1 MLNVVGGIN
10 FWNFRRGLVARIL
23 QKKCILFLGAGATK
37 ESGRA
42 LGSELGKYIYNQL
55 GDIGIDYKENLGKY
69 TQLLVNEG
77 YRNEIEYLVRN
88 RFSSL
93 QPSSRFS
100 NIANIPWK
108 AIYTTNYD
116 DLVEKSYSRQR
127 FYNITINDLRNNKKN
142 NEKMISQLMKDMN
155 DTFIFLGYSFQDEN
169 EIVTDILDAFQ
180 KNERW
185 ESVKEK
191 YVILPNISE
200 DVKLDLASYKIK

>member
-1 MLNVVGGIN
+1 MYK
-10 FWNFRRGLVARIL
+10 R
-23 QKKCILFLGAGATK
+23 Q
-37 ESGRA
+37 A

-127 FYNITINDLRNNKKN
+127 FYNYEVKSSLNVGQSIGAVSYTHLHLTGFNGVQHTHLAELSNKVSNKV
-142 NEKMISQLMKDMN
+142 
-155 DTFIFLGYSFQDEN
+155 
-169 EIVTDILDAFQ
+169 VTVVC
-180 KNERW
+180 R
-185 ESVKEK
+185 
-191 YVILPNISE
+191 
-200 DVKLDLASYKIK
+200 